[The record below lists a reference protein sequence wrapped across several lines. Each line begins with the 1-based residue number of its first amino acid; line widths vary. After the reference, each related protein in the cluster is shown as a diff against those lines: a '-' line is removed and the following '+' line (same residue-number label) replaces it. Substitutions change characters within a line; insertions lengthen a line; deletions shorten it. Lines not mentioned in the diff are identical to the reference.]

1 MRNGRTAPEVIRVL
15 VADGTRIHTQLLADA
30 LRRDPLLE
38 AFSPAPHSPDIVEAA
53 VARHIDVAV
62 ISSRLDEEA
71 LGGLDAIRKIRG
83 SCPKMRFVVL
93 LDSARRETILASF
106 RAGATGLFSRDA
118 SLESLSEC
126 VRKVHGGEIWASSE
140 QITIALEALASSPAV
155 RAVDANGLNLLS
167 ERELEVVS
175 SLAEGLSNRE
185 IAARLGLSQH
195 TIKNYLFRVFDKL
208 GVSSRI
214 ELLFLTLSHTA
225 SSQQPLQD
233 VRGLE
238 KGMSFASCQ
247 RAAEHGMPRAQMAL
261 AKIYSEGRGVQRD
274 PLSAYMWYLIC
285 EKNILE
291 MKDSI
296 GSEKRKMAELLTTEE
311 ILQAQKL
318 ASDYGKKPAQT
329 TALNFAQRPP
339 ATVKA

>member
-1 MRNGRTAPEVIRVL
+1 
-15 VADGTRIHTQLLADA
+15 
-30 LRRDPLLE
+30 
-38 AFSPAPHSPDIVEAA
+38 
-53 VARHIDVAV
+53 
-62 ISSRLDEEA
+62 
-71 LGGLDAIRKIRG
+71 
-83 SCPKMRFVVL
+83 
-93 LDSARRETILASF
+93 
-106 RAGATGLFSRDA
+106 
-118 SLESLSEC
+118 
-126 VRKVHGGEIWASSE
+126 
-140 QITIALEALASSPAV
+140 V

-214 ELLFLTLSHTA
+214 ELLFLTLSHTT
-225 SSQQPLQD
+225 SNQQPLQD
-233 VRGLE
+233 VRGME
-238 KGMSFASCQ
+238 KGVSFASCQ

-261 AKIYSEGRGVQRD
+261 AKMYSEGRGVQKD

-285 EKNILE
+285 EENILE

-318 ASDYGKKPAQT
+318 ASDHRKKPAQP
-329 TALNFAQRPP
+329 TALDFPQRAS